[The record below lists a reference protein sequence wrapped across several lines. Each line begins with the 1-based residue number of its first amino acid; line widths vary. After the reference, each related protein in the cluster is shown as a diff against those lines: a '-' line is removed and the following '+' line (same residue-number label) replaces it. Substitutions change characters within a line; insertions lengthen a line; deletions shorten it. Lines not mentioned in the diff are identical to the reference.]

1 MRLFRRQDGRYYAI
15 CSPTRDLFGDLILIT
30 YHGNERSNAGG
41 IKTYF
46 SDTDDAIVYWEH
58 VIVKLRLAHG
68 YEEVSV

>member
-15 CSPTRDLFGDLILIT
+15 CSPTRDLFGDRILIT

-41 IKTYF
+41 IKTYY
-46 SDTDDAIVYWEH
+46 SDTDDAIVHAEQ

-68 YEEVSV
+68 YEEVPV